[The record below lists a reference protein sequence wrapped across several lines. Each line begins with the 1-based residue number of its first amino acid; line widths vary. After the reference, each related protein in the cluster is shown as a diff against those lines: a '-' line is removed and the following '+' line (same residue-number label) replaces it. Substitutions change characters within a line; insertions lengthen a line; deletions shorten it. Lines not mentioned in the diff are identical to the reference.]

1 MPNYYNPYYGQ
12 QMQMQQQMIPT
23 QVSGG
28 SSFVLVRNEAEA
40 RNYPVA
46 YGNSVN
52 FKDENAPYLYVKTMG
67 VSQFDQPVFEKYRLT
82 KEDATEAS
90 NLPVESANDIKP
102 INDRLKDVE
111 AEMGQIRGEI
121 EDIKK
126 RMQEVNSND
135 AKPERNHAS
144 DISA

>member
-12 QMQMQQQMIPT
+12 QMQMQPQMSPT
-23 QVSGG
+23 QMSGS

-82 KEDATEAS
+82 KETVTEPS
-90 NLPVESANDIKP
+90 NLPIEGGEDIKP
-102 INDRLKDVE
+102 INDRLDGLK
-111 AEMGQIRGEI
+111 AEIRQIWAEI
-121 EDIKK
+121 DRIKE
-126 RMQEVNSND
+126 EVTDND
-135 AKPERNHAS
+135 AKPE
-144 DISA
+144 

>member
-1 MPNYYNPYYGQ
+1 MMNYFNPYYNQPMQAQ
-12 QMQMQQQMIPT
+12 QPQMSPT
-23 QVSGG
+23 QMSGS
-28 SSFVLVRNEAEA
+28 SSFVSVRSEAEA

-67 VSQFDQPVFEKYRLT
+67 FSQLDRPIFERYRLT
-82 KEDATEAS
+82 KEDATEPS
-90 NLPVESANDIKP
+90 NLTTEGINDIKP

-126 RMQEVNSND
+126 RMQEVSVDD
-135 AKPERNHAS
+135 AKSE
-144 DISA
+144 

>member
-1 MPNYYNPYYGQ
+1 MMNYFNPYYNQ
-12 QMQMQQQMIPT
+12 PMQAQMQPQMSPT
-23 QVSGG
+23 QMSGS
-28 SSFVLVRNEAEA
+28 SSFVSVRSEAEA

-67 VSQFDQPVFEKYRLT
+67 FSQLDRPIFERYRLT
-82 KEDATEAS
+82 KEDTTEAS
-90 NLPVESANDIKP
+90 NLPVENANDIKP

-111 AEMGQIRGEI
+111 AEMGQIRSEI

-126 RMQEVNSND
+126 RMQEVNSDD
-135 AKPERNHAS
+135 AKSE
-144 DISA
+144 

>member
-82 KEDATEAS
+82 KETVTDPP
-90 NLPVESANDIKP
+90 NLPTEGGDDIKP
-102 INDRLKDVE
+102 INDRLDGLK
-111 AEMGQIRGEI
+111 AEIRQIWAEI
-121 EDIKK
+121 DRIKE
-126 RMQEVNSND
+126 EVTDND
-135 AKPERNHAS
+135 AKPE
-144 DISA
+144 

>member
-1 MPNYYNPYYGQ
+1 MLNYFNPYYGQ
-12 QMQMQQQMIPT
+12 QPQAQMQPQM
-23 QVSGG
+23 SGN
-28 SSFVLVRNEAEA
+28 SSFVSVRSEAEA

-67 VSQFDQPVFEKYRLT
+67 FSQLDRPIFERYRLT
-82 KEDATEAS
+82 KEDATEPS

-111 AEMGQIRGEI
+111 AEIGQIRSEI

-126 RMQEVNSND
+126 RMQEVNSDD
-135 AKPERNHAS
+135 AKPE
-144 DISA
+144 

>member
-82 KEDATEAS
+82 KETVTDAS
-90 NLPVESANDIKP
+90 NLPTEGGDDIKP
-102 INDRLKDVE
+102 INDRLDGLK
-111 AEMGQIRGEI
+111 AEIRQIWAEI
-121 EDIKK
+121 DRIKE
-126 RMQEVNSND
+126 EVSDND
-135 AKPERNHAS
+135 AKPE
-144 DISA
+144 

>member
-1 MPNYYNPYYGQ
+1 MLNYFNPYYGQ
-12 QMQMQQQMIPT
+12 QPQAQMQPQM
-23 QVSGG
+23 SGN
-28 SSFVLVRNEAEA
+28 SSFVSVRSEAEA

-67 VSQFDQPVFEKYRLT
+67 FSQLDRPIFERYRLT
-82 KEDATEAS
+82 KEDTTEAS
-90 NLPVESANDIKP
+90 NLPVESTNDIKS

-111 AEMGQIRGEI
+111 AEMRQIRSEI

-126 RMQEVNSND
+126 RMQEVNSDD
-135 AKPERNHAS
+135 AKPE
-144 DISA
+144 